1 MFPQFMC
8 IGAQKAGTTWLH
20 HNMKDH
26 AEIWLPPIKELH
38 YFNMLS
44 HEPALIALAREPLS
58 RFRLRRL
65 LRKTR
70 REMLAGRSIRWYPKY
85 FLMPRSDW
93 WYSSLFTPAAGQI
106 AGEMTPEYSILS
118 PEVVQRI
125 HRNMPDLKVIYLLRN
140 PIERTWSQVNRGH
153 RQSLFGENFNSD
165 AVIEAFMQQEHPHQ
179 RSSYYQNLQVWESIF
194 PAEQIF
200 VGFYEQV
207 REEPEALLRDVYE
220 FLGVDASEKYI
231 QRPSE
236 KKVNVGSYESIPAHW
251 GCYLAE
257 RYYTQIQSIHNRFSN
272 AATLSWLTMADNYL
286 CSMPRSLVN
295 EKQTV

>member
-1 MFPQFMC
+1 MC

-44 HEPALIALAREPLS
+44 SEPTVVSLTREPLS
-58 RFRLRRL
+58 RYRLGNLLRRA
-65 LRKTR
+65 R
-70 REMLAGRSIRWYPKY
+70 RDMLAGRSIGWYPRY
-85 FLMPRSDW
+85 FLVPRSDR
-93 WYSSLFTPAAGQI
+93 WYSTLFTPAPGQI
-106 AGEMTPEYSILS
+106 AGEMTPEYSILK

-125 HRNMPDLKVIYLLRN
+125 HHKMPDLKVIYLLRN

-153 RQSLFGENFNSD
+153 RQAVYGENFNSD
-165 AVIEAFMQQEHPHQ
+165 AVIEAFMQQDHPHQ
-179 RSSYYQNLQVWESIF
+179 RSSYHQNLQVWESIF

-207 REEPEALLRDVYE
+207 RENPEALLRDIYQ
-220 FLGVDASEKYI
+220 FLGVDASEQYI

-236 KKVNVGSYESIPAHW
+236 KKVNVGNYDPIPVHW
-251 GCYLAE
+251 GRYLAE
-257 RYYTQIQSIHNRFSN
+257 RYYAQLQSLHERFSN
-272 AATLSWLTMADNYL
+272 ASTLSWLTMADDYL
-286 CSMPRSLVN
+286 RSSV
-295 EKQTV
+295 